1 MFYQRRKLKL
11 LVKKNKKGA
20 IGIIIF
26 VSVLF
31 ILLLLG
37 FGLTIVLS
45 VIDIASDE
53 LTPIMA
59 DLGMAGDTTNLSE
72 YSEYTFGTMDSVVQ
86 ALPWVLASGFIMALI
101 FTLVFIFIVGYSP
114 HPAFIGA
121 YIGLMVL
128 LIFGCILV
136 SNMYQD
142 IYSAGDDI
150 ALRLQEQ
157 TIMSHMILNSP
168 FIMAMIMV
176 IGGILMFTRQSA
188 TEGGGGFGV

>member
-1 MFYQRRKLKL
+1 
-11 LVKKNKKGA
+11 
-20 IGIIIF
+20 
-26 VSVLF
+26 
-31 ILLLLG
+31 
-37 FGLTIVLS
+37 
-45 VIDIASDE
+45 
-53 LTPIMA
+53 MA

-168 FIMAMIMV
+168 FIMAIIAV
-176 IGGILMFTRQSA
+176 IGGIIMFTRQASA
-188 TEGGGGFGV
+188 EGGGGGFWV